1 MPDFTYTA
9 VDAGGKTVAGKVTV
23 PTKREA
29 FEQLERDNLMPVEV
43 RSTGQSEN
51 EIRSGAQR
59 ARAGEKPRLKQALLI
74 HFTEELADLLDAGL
88 QLQQALTIMHE
99 RQDNAQIRAVSGI
112 LREELREGARVSAA
126 LQDTSPSFD
135 DLYCNLVAAGEASGS
150 LTQILRRLAE
160 NMTILHE
167 LRARVIQAMIYPSFM
182 IGACVVLMFVF
193 SLVLMPRLTM
203 LLGKTGQKLPFVT
216 ELLVRFSDLIA
227 GYWWVA
233 AVAGILLF
241 IAFRCTV
248 ARPAGRV
255 WWDRVKL
262 RIPLVGPVMATR
274 FLASLSQALGNL
286 VTNGVPLLSGL
297 RLMTRATTNMF
308 YRGLLEQVVF
318 EVSGGSSLSGALRKA
333 EHFPTLLSDMIAVGE
348 QTGKLGHALQKAAS
362 RYDKELDR
370 RIKRLTSL
378 ISPIIIV
385 FMAGIVTVVA
395 YSIVTGIFT
404 SVQGIRNP
412 GAGGS

>member
-1 MPDFTYTA
+1 MPVFTYTA
-9 VDAGGKTVAGKVTV
+9 IDAGGQKVAGELTVT
-23 PTKREA
+23 TKREA
-29 FEQLERDNLMPVEV
+29 YEHLERGQLKPVEV
-43 RSTGQSEN
+43 KSANASDK
-51 EIRSGAQR
+51 
-59 ARAGEKPRLKQALLI
+59 EKPEGASNKVMPTEKPKLKRVQLI
-74 HFTEELADLLDAGL
+74 YFTEELADLLDAGL
-88 QLQQALTIMHE
+88 QLQQALAIMQE
-99 RQDNAQIRAVSGI
+99 RQDSEPVREVARR
-112 LREELREGARVSAA
+112 LREELREGARVSVA
-126 LQDTSPSFD
+126 LENTSPSFD

-150 LTQILRRLAE
+150 LTAILRRLAE

-182 IGACVVLMFVF
+182 IAACVTLMFVF
-193 SLVLMPRLTM
+193 SLVLMPRLTGM
-203 LLGKTGQKLPFVT
+203 LAKTGQKLPFVT
-216 ELLVRFSDLIA
+216 ELLVKFSDLIA
-227 GYWWVA
+227 AYWWVA
-233 AVAGILLF
+233 VVLAIAGF

-262 RIPLVGPVMATR
+262 SIPLIGPVIMTR
-274 FLASLSQALGNL
+274 FLASFSQALGNL

-297 RLMTRATTNMF
+297 RLMTRATTNRF
-308 YRGLLEQVVF
+308 YRGLLEEVVY
-318 EVSGGSSLSGALRKA
+318 EVSGGMALSAALRKA
-333 EHFPTLLSDMIAVGE
+333 EHFPSLLSDMIAVGE
-348 QTGKLGHALQKAAS
+348 QTGKLGTSLQKSAA

-404 SVQGIRNP
+404 SIQGIRNP
-412 GAGGS
+412 GGG